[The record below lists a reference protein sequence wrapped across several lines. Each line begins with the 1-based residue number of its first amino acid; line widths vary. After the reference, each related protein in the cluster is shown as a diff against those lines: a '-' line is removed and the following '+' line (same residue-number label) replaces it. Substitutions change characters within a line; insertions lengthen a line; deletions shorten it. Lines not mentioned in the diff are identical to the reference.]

1 MPNVC
6 LYLHM
11 HQPYRVKRYDA
22 FSIGSDPH
30 YFNDASESD
39 LNNRAVLKKVSA
51 KSYLPTLDL
60 FLSIARKHP
69 EFKVAISI
77 TGTLLEQLQD
87 DAPEVIQKL
96 QALSALGIVEFISET
111 YHHSLA
117 YFYDRE
123 EFEEQVRLH
132 REAIATLFHAY
143 PRIFRNTELAYTDS
157 LGVWA
162 GEHGYDAVITEGFEP
177 LLLGRSPNQ
186 LFTVSE
192 SPRTKL
198 LLKNYQ
204 LSDDIAFRFSEP
216 SWKGYP
222 LDARTYASWIES
234 LNGTSEVVNLF
245 MDFETFGE
253 HQWEETGIFTFLE
266 ELVPELISRKDTTFI
281 TPSEAVQTLTAR
293 ETLHVPGV
301 LTWADTD
308 RDLTAWTANE
318 LQQESLRALYALKPL
333 AYQKGGDHLATWRK
347 LQTSDHFYYM
357 CTKWS
362 ADGDVHAYFSPYES
376 PYDAYTS
383 YMHALSDFT
392 LRLKDPL

>member
-1 MPNVC
+1 
-6 LYLHM
+6 M

-22 FSIGSDPH
+22 FSVGNDPE
-30 YFNDASESD
+30 YFNDDTDSD
-39 LNNRAVLKKVSA
+39 LNNTRILKKVSK

-60 FLSIARKHP
+60 FLTLARTYP
-69 EFKVAISI
+69 EFKIALSI
-77 TGTLLEQLQD
+77 TGTLLEQLEK

-96 QALSALGIVEFISET
+96 QALSALGAVEFISET

-117 YFYDRE
+117 FFYDQS

-132 REAIATLFHAY
+132 REKIASLFHAY
-143 PRIFRNTELAYTDS
+143 PRVFRNTELAYTDA

-162 GEHGYDAVITEGFEP
+162 GEQGYDAVITEGFEP
-177 LLLGRSPNQ
+177 LLQGRSPNQ
-186 LFTVSE
+186 LFGVPGT
-192 SPRTKL
+192 PRTKL

-222 LDARTYASWIES
+222 LDASTYASWIES
-234 LNGTSEVVNLF
+234 LNGTSEIVNLC

-253 HQWEETGIFTFLE
+253 HQWKETGIFTFLE
-266 ELVPELISRKDTTFI
+266 KLVPELLSRKDTTFI
-281 TPSEAVQTLTAR
+281 TPSEAVRALTAR

-308 RDLTAWTANE
+308 RDLTAWTGNA
-318 LQQESLRALYALKPL
+318 LQQESLRALYALKAR
-333 AYQKGGDHLATWRK
+333 AYQKGGEYLATWRT

-383 YMHALSDFT
+383 YMHALSDFS
-392 LRLKDPL
+392 LRLHDAV